1 MNYKEINKVIAD
13 LRDLKEK
20 EKESQESQARLQE
33 VISMLS
39 YMQNLGLTHAQKE
52 GIVKMCIYVLENIKN
67 GLTEVIPF

>member
-52 GIVKMCIYVLENIKN
+52 GIVKVCIYVLENIKN